1 MFMFQ
6 LVAHLSNVPHVR
18 REVHPTNGQAEVLLN
33 SIVSEGFQIMNVMD
47 VLFFSIHKLT
57 IVTLLHPPI
66 FERQLVFM

>member
-18 REVHPTNGQAEVLLN
+18 REVHPTNGQAEVLLD

-47 VLFFSIHKLT
+47 VLFFSIHNS
-57 IVTLLHPPI
+57 P
-66 FERQLVFM
+66 